1 MDTCGIFNL
10 HGIPGIIAF
19 ICGAISIST
28 YDSELNNLPFALNS
42 IEVRLGATRSLMPN
56 ISFFS
61 CMFYSCFNTEK
72 LVIWQWRSF
81 ICWQVFFMIAHSITL
96 TVLQL
101 LSIALACASG
111 SLSGYLASRVFR
123 CCPSVVRLH

>member
-56 ISFFS
+56 IGFFS
-61 CMFYSCFNTEK
+61 
-72 LVIWQWRSF
+72 
-81 ICWQVFFMIAHSITL
+81 
-96 TVLQL
+96 
-101 LSIALACASG
+101 
-111 SLSGYLASRVFR
+111 
-123 CCPSVVRLH
+123 